1 MKHRFRPLTSLF
13 ILLIRLYQITLS
25 PWLGKACRYTPT
37 CSNYGIEALQK
48 YGAFKGGWLT
58 VKRVLSCNPWGGSG
72 YDPVP
77 AIAVFVMLLLPATA
91 FSQEKQNNFEI
102 SKSIDIYNS
111 LLRELN
117 LNYVDEI
124 NPAELNEA
132 AIDAMLDGLDP
143 YTVFIPE
150 SEIENYKLMTTGEY
164 GGIGALI
171 QYDGEYTRISEPYEG
186 WPAQQAGLQAGDAIL
201 SVNGIDAHKKPT
213 DQVSELL
220 KGQPGTE
227 VTLKVKR
234 YGVEQPIEFVMKRE
248 KVKIDNVSYATV
260 FDNGI
265 GYVSFGSFTKNA
277 ANEMKQH
284 LLDMKKEHDL
294 KGFIID
300 LRGNGGGLMNEA
312 VDIVNFFIPQGK
324 PVVATKGK
332 AQHAASMY
340 GTTNLPVDEQLPL
353 AILVDG
359 GSASASEILAGSI
372 QDYDRGVVIGQRT
385 FGKGLV
391 QNILPLSYNTQVK
404 VTVAKYYIPSGRCI
418 QEIDYSKNRK
428 LETDTLKTQDTLG
441 KPFKTAAGRTV
452 YEGHGIMPDVKVD
465 PIKYSTATAYLYGK
479 SYIFDYATKYVFE
492 HPSIAPAK
500 EFRIDDATYNDFM
513 KFVKD
518 KGFTYTTESEKK
530 LKELKK
536 WAKEEGYL
544 ESIGT
549 QIENLE
555 KELLTDKENDLVKN
569 RKDIEDLLRLEIVS
583 RYYYQVGRIE
593 ASLTNDPELKEAFD
607 ILLDKNRYESILRP

>member
-1 MKHRFRPLTSLF
+1 MMMLGISLM
-13 ILLIRLYQITLS
+13 
-25 PWLGKACRYTPT
+25 GMA
-37 CSNYGIEALQK
+37 
-48 YGAFKGGWLT
+48 
-58 VKRVLSCNPWGGSG
+58 
-72 YDPVP
+72 
-77 AIAVFVMLLLPATA
+77 
-91 FSQEKQNNFEI
+91 QEKQNNFEI

-124 NPAELNEA
+124 SPAELNET
-132 AIDAMLDGLDP
+132 AIDAMLGGLDP

-150 SEIENYKLMTTGEY
+150 SEIESYRLMTTGEY

-186 WPAQQAGLQAGDAIL
+186 WPAQKAGIQAGDAIL
-201 SVNGIDAHKKPT
+201 SVNGVDTHKKPT

-227 VTLKVKR
+227 VRLKIKR
-234 YGVEQPIEFVMKRE
+234 YGVEKPIEFTLKRE

-265 GYVSFGSFTKNA
+265 GYVSFGSFTKEA

-284 LLDMKKEHDL
+284 LLDMRKDHEL

-300 LRGNGGGLMNEA
+300 LRGNGGGLLNEA
-312 VDIVNFFIPQGK
+312 VDIVNFFIPKGK
-324 PVVATKGK
+324 PVVSTKGK
-332 AQHAASMY
+332 AQHSASMY
-340 GTTNLPVDEQLPL
+340 ATTNAPIDEQLPL

-359 GSASASEILAGSI
+359 GSASASEILAGAI

-391 QNILPLSYNTQVK
+391 QNILPLSYNTQMK

-418 QEIDYSKNRK
+418 QEIDYSKNKK
-428 LETDTLKTQDTLG
+428 LAEDTLRSQDTLG
-441 KPFKTAAGRTV
+441 KPFKTMAGRTV
-452 YEGHGIMPDVKVD
+452 YEGHGIMPDVKVE
-465 PIKYSTATAYLYGK
+465 PLQYATATAYLYAK
-479 SYIFDYATKYVFE
+479 NYIFDYATKYVFE
-492 HPSIAPAK
+492 HKSIAPAK
-500 EFRIDDATYNDFM
+500 DFKIDDATYSDFM

-518 KGFTYTTESEKK
+518 KGFTYTTESEKR
-530 LKELKK
+530 LAELKK
-536 WAKEEGYL
+536 MAKEEGYL
-544 ESIGT
+544 ESIAP
-549 QIENLE
+549 QIETLE
-555 KELLTDKENDLVKN
+555 SKLLADKENDLVKN
-569 RKDIEDLLRLEIVS
+569 RADIEDLLRLEIVS

-593 ASLTNDPELKEAFD
+593 ASLTNDDDLNEAFD
-607 ILLDKNRYESILRP
+607 ILLDKERYESILKP